1 MFLVVVDMLAA
12 KRQTRKRVVSKD
24 NAPPDSNTAVESNS
38 DDAGSNDREGVND
51 HLRIYPPAVLLL
63 AGPSATM
70 SFF

>member
-1 MFLVVVDMLAA
+1 MLAA

-24 NAPPDSNTAVESNS
+24 NATPDSNTAVEINS

-51 HLRIYPPAVLLL
+51 HLGIYPLTIVLV

-70 SFF
+70 SFY